1 MRWEIIYKGTVF
13 VAEEMGIELKRSAL
27 SPNIRER
34 MDHSCAILDKEGKIV
49 AQAEH
54 IPVHL
59 GSLELELKIS

>member
-1 MRWEIIYKGTVF
+1 MVSWEVVNKATVF
-13 VAEEMGIELKRSAL
+13 IAEEMGVMLKKSAL

-34 MDHSCAILDKEGKIV
+34 MDHSCAVVDAEGRIV

-59 GSLELELKIS
+59 